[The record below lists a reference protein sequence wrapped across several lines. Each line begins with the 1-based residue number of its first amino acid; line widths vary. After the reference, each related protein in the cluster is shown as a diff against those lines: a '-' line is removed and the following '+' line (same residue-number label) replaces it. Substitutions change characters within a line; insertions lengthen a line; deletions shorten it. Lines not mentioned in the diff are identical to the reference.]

1 MTGLT
6 HRQSEI
12 LNIARAFGRVMVEDL
27 AKRFEVS
34 AQTIR
39 KDLNDLCDHR
49 SLTRIHG
56 GAIIA
61 SGVENLAYEARRFV
75 AAEEKK
81 AIGAAAAAL
90 IPNGCSLFINIGTTT
105 EEVASALTSHEDL
118 LVITNNLNVAMLLY
132 RHPRIEVIVA
142 GGAVRRADGAV
153 IGSTAISL
161 IGQFKVDYAI
171 IGASAID
178 EEGALLDFDYREVQA
193 AQAIIANARSVML
206 VADSTKLRRSA
217 PVRIAHISQ
226 IQTFVTDTALP
237 AGLANI
243 CHTRGI
249 EVIEAMPRS
258 SADIDEPI
266 RARRPSRAAL
276 GCPRSLRSGRP
287 AAIAHSARLVPV
299 LRTLRLKSNSRLSR
313 LVPFSVAFVFGCDL
327 LETESEIAKVNWRT
341 PGGASLDRIFDLA
354 IIGGGVNG
362 CGIARD
368 AVGPRQ
374 FCFPL

>member
-1 MTGLT
+1 
-6 HRQSEI
+6 
-12 LNIARAFGRVMVEDL
+12 MVEDL
-27 AKRFEVS
+27 ARRFEVS
-34 AQTIR
+34 SQTIR

-81 AIGAAAAAL
+81 AIGAAAAAQ
-90 IPNGCSLFINIGTTT
+90 IPNGSSLFINIGTTT

-206 VADSTKLRRSA
+206 VADATKLQRSA

-226 IQTFVTDTALP
+226 IQTFVTDAALP
-237 AGLANI
+237 IGLKNI
-243 CHTRGI
+243 CHSRGI
-249 EVIEAMPRS
+249 QVIEAMPK
-258 SADIDEPI
+258 
-266 RARRPSRAAL
+266 
-276 GCPRSLRSGRP
+276 G
-287 AAIAHSARLVPV
+287 
-299 LRTLRLKSNSRLSR
+299 
-313 LVPFSVAFVFGCDL
+313 SVDL
-327 LETESEIAKVNWRT
+327 D
-341 PGGASLDRIFDLA
+341 GASVEPPSTVTRLR
-354 IIGGGVNG
+354 
-362 CGIARD
+362 
-368 AVGPRQ
+368 
-374 FCFPL
+374 